1 MSRRVVAA
9 GWLVVFA
16 VAAGADQPG
25 TPAMPP
31 VERRVTLRLNDI
43 ETVPAREPVLPRY
56 RFEAGTRLQ
65 YIVREERTG
74 NGTTEY
80 FLSNVSVYPLR
91 RNPDGSWRLMMVERR
106 SEQTSDPATGTVTA
120 TKASASLTWCE
131 FGPDGRRTAGPSVRT
146 GAVATLFPLL
156 PGDSA
161 EVRRGWHSADS
172 TGFESYRY
180 RLAGLERSS
189 GQPVFRWTGDG
200 PLNAVYEVALEGVAV
215 FDTGA
220 GRLMAA
226 EMHSVTGWR
235 RRTERKVAWELAGT
249 AALPE
254 AEFAKL
260 TTEAETLYQ
269 ALLVWDSLTSAA
281 GTDGA
286 LQDSLYALAE
296 SALIRGRRAVTLTE
310 LCEALDAD
318 IEYFHR
324 YRARRAERQQPSA
337 PAGAVS
343 LVGRPAPDWTLRA
356 LDGRQYRLKNLRGS
370 VVVLDFWYRGCP
382 WCIRAMPAMEALAQ
396 QFRGRP
402 VQFFGMNVDRDTG
415 DAFFVVDRLGLTY
428 PVLPARGVVDS
439 YSVSSYPTIVV
450 VDRSGKVAEVL
461 VGYRSDLLAVLA
473 GRIRRLLEDN

>member
-1 MSRRVVAA
+1 MSRRVVAIA
-9 GWLVVFA
+9 WLVVFA
-16 VAAGADQPG
+16 AAADADQPG
-25 TPAMPP
+25 KPAMPP
-31 VERRVTLRLNDI
+31 VERRVALRLNDI

-65 YIVREERTG
+65 YIVREERAG

-120 TKASASLTWCE
+120 TTTSASLTWCE
-131 FGPDGRRTAGPSVRT
+131 LGPDGRRTAGPSVRA

-156 PGDSA
+156 PQDST

-172 TGFESYRY
+172 TGFESHRY
-180 RLAGLERSS
+180 RLAGLERGS

-200 PLNAVYEVALEGVAV
+200 PLNAVYEVTLEGVAV

-220 GRLMAA
+220 GRLTAA

-235 RRTERKVAWELAGT
+235 RRTERKMVWELAGT
-249 AALPE
+249 AALPQ
-254 AEFAKL
+254 AEFARL
-260 TTEAETLYQ
+260 AAETETLYQ

-281 GTDGA
+281 GTDDA

-296 SALIRGRRAVTLTE
+296 SALIRGRRAVTLPE
-310 LCEALDAD
+310 LREALDAD
-318 IEYFHR
+318 IEYFRH
-324 YRARRAERQQPSA
+324 YRARRAERPESSLRA
-337 PAGAVS
+337 GPANLA
-343 LVGRPAPDWTLRA
+343 GRPAPDWSLRA

-382 WCIRAMPAMEALAQ
+382 WCIRAMPALEALAQ

-415 DAFFVVDRLGLTY
+415 DARFVAGRLGLTY

-439 YSVSSYPTIVV
+439 YSVVSYPTIVV
-450 VDRSGKVAEVL
+450 VDRRGRVAEVL
-461 VGYRSDLLAVLA
+461 VGYRADLLEVLA
-473 GRIRRLLEDN
+473 GQIERLLADN